1 MVQQAGGK
9 DNEGAEG
16 KNKDGTERKERSGV
30 EGGFLL
36 G

>member
-16 KNKDGTERKERSGV
+16 KNKDGTEPEERSGV

>member
-1 MVQQAGGK
+1 MVQQAAGK

-16 KNKDGTERKERSGV
+16 KNKDRTERKERSGV